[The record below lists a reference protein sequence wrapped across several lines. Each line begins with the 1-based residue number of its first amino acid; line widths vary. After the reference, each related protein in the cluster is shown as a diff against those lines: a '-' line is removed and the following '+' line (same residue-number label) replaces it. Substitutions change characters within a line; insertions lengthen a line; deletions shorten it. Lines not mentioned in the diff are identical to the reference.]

1 MLFNTFL
8 VEYKRQAALHT
19 PALWLR
25 LQEANLTLIASTE
38 NAESPVDP
46 MEAQA
51 VKSTVLFNLLFNLFV
66 F

>member
-19 PALWLR
+19 PALWSR

-51 VKSTVLFNLLFNLFV
+51 VTLLRLFLFI
-66 F
+66 